1 VFPQLF
7 SAPKFLLARPDN
19 YLLVMQL
26 VDTLNNLVQYQHEGN
41 TQLLYSIVLKKHCIE
56 RVRMCVCLSPL
67 RVFSTCFGAIHYAQL
82 RLEGGVPLRS
92 LPFS

>member
-1 VFPQLF
+1 MFLKLF

-56 RVRMCVCLSPL
+56 RVRLCV
-67 RVFSTCFGAIHYAQL
+67 
-82 RLEGGVPLRS
+82 
-92 LPFS
+92 

>member
-1 VFPQLF
+1 MSEWPLRACLYPYHLPVFPQLF

-56 RVRMCVCLSPL
+56 RVRANECVC
-67 RVFSTCFGAIHYAQL
+67 V
-82 RLEGGVPLRS
+82 
-92 LPFS
+92 

>member
-1 VFPQLF
+1 LTTHTLPPSLPPSLLGPLQLF
-7 SAPKFLLARPDN
+7 SQPKFLFSRPDN

-56 RVRMCVCLSPL
+56 RVRETRARPHTSPHSPL
-67 RVFSTCFGAIHYAQL
+67 
-82 RLEGGVPLRS
+82 P
-92 LPFS
+92 